1 MTPIFSQM
9 ILSQAETQVESA
21 AETAAEILQETLPVA
36 QEVAEDISNLKPNA
50 ILETLKN
57 NGIPAYKK
65 DLGYA
70 SVMNIY
76 GGYSNGGE
84 EIYVAEENQEK
95 AAEILVGMGYDLKA

>member
-1 MTPIFSQM
+1 MEKNEIRIYTAQNSLQADM
-9 ILSQAETQVESA
+9 ILEM
-21 AETAAEILQETLPVA
+21 
-36 QEVAEDISNLKPNA
+36 LKS
-50 ILETLKN
+50 

-70 SVMNIY
+70 AIMNIY

-95 AAEILVGMGYDLKA
+95 AAEILEGMGYDLKA

>member
-36 QEVAEDISNLKPNA
+36 QEVAEDISNLKPKA

-57 NGIPAYKK
+57 MIPGLMS
-65 DLGYA
+65 LG
-70 SVMNIY
+70 
-76 GGYSNGGE
+76 
-84 EIYVAEENQEK
+84 
-95 AAEILVGMGYDLKA
+95 

>member
-1 MTPIFSQM
+1 MEKNEIRIYTAQDS
-9 ILSQAETQVESA
+9 LQA
-21 AETAAEILQETLPVA
+21 
-36 QEVAEDISNLKPNA
+36 DM

-76 GGYSNGGE
+76 GGYSNSGE
-84 EIYVAEENQEK
+84 EIYVAEENREE
-95 AAEILVGMGYDLKA
+95 AAEILEGMGYDLEV

>member
-1 MTPIFSQM
+1 MENKEVKIYTAQDS
-9 ILSQAETQVESA
+9 LQAGM
-21 AETAAEILQETLPVA
+21 
-36 QEVAEDISNLKPNA
+36 
-50 ILETLKN
+50 ILETLKS

-84 EIYVAEENQEK
+84 EIYVAAENRER
-95 AAEILVGMGYDLKA
+95 ALEVLAGMGLGDG

>member
-1 MTPIFSQM
+1 MEKNEIRVYTAQDS
-9 ILSQAETQVESA
+9 LQA
-21 AETAAEILQETLPVA
+21 
-36 QEVAEDISNLKPNA
+36 DM

-84 EIYVAEENQEK
+84 EIYVADGIRPEGIK
-95 AAEILVGMGYDLKA
+95 AAVQSCPGISVLTNPFNML